1 MKRLERA
8 FAVLRR
14 RWLYLTIGGSLGGYL
29 LLVAGVYVFQERLI
43 FFPTGV
49 WEVSRLGLAGQ
60 EIELDSADP
69 EIKLRGWLLPSR
81 EPAKT
86 PLLIYFSGNAGESS
100 WGMLLHQDK
109 LLPLGGTAD
118 MSLLFINY
126 RGYGDSDGEPSQEAL
141 TADALAIYDQARE
154 RLGVPP
160 NKIFSVGRSLGS
172 HVAAHLAAHRPV
184 GGLVLV
190 TPFDS
195 VREVAA
201 DVYPYIL
208 GVRLLVRH
216 PFDTVA
222 LSPQIDAPTLFL
234 VAGKDTYV
242 KRGRTDTLIQSWQAP
257 YAVTEMPEASHY
269 DVYYHDQYW
278 QDLFGFI
285 RQHAAAA
292 ANRGGQGAA
301 QGRTDSN

>member
-1 MKRLERA
+1 MKWLKPA
-8 FAVLRR
+8 FVFLRR
-14 RWLYLTIGGSLGGYL
+14 RWLYPILGGSLGGYL
-29 LLVAGVYVFQERLI
+29 LLVAGIYVFQERLI
-43 FFPTGV
+43 FIPTGV

-60 EIELDSADP
+60 EIELDAADP
-69 EIKLRGWLLPSR
+69 EIKLRGWLMPSK
-81 EPAKT
+81 EPAKA

-109 LLPLGGTAD
+109 LLPLGGNAD

-126 RGYGDSDGEPSQEAL
+126 RGYGDSDGEPSEKAL

-160 NKIFSVGRSLGS
+160 DRIFSAGRSLGS
-172 HVAAHLAAHRPV
+172 HMAAYLAAHRPV

-195 VREVAA
+195 VREVAV

-208 GVRLLVRH
+208 GVRSLVRH

-222 LSPQIDAPTLFL
+222 LSPQIDVPTLFL

-242 KRGRTDTLIQSWQAP
+242 KRGRTEALIQSWQAP
-257 YAVTEMPEASHY
+257 YVVTEMPEASHY

-278 QDLFGFI
+278 QGLFGFI
-285 RQHAAAA
+285 RRQMAADWGPGA
-292 ANRGGQGAA
+292 AA
-301 QGRTDSN
+301 QGEAAGN